1 MCFLPRYMF
10 HCTVRYVTPL
20 CDAWVEANGVD
31 GGETS
36 ETPSNSYTH
45 RFVQGEICWLPG
57 SGSTQKYMDIR
68 GKILIIS
75 CKKKDS
81 FLCSNL
87 KLFTD
92 ERLFKT

>member
-1 MCFLPRYMF
+1 MF

-45 RFVQGEICWLPG
+45 RFVQGEIFWP
-57 SGSTQKYMDIR
+57 SGYKGQNTNNFLQKIDLR
-68 GKILIIS
+68 
-75 CKKKDS
+75 
-81 FLCSNL
+81 SNFKLLTGERIL
-87 KLFTD
+87 KLH
-92 ERLFKT
+92 KI

>member
-1 MCFLPRYMF
+1 MF

-75 CKKKDS
+75 CKKKKILFFAQTS
-81 FLCSNL
+81 NCSLMSDYL
-87 KLFTD
+87 KL
-92 ERLFKT
+92 KKYK